1 MTLRPKLQAKL
12 NALQTELID
21 TRRELADAQQLSQL
35 ADSRSADSQEQ
46 LEMAMLD
53 KEVAEERAELA
64 ESELEEFKEKL
75 AILDV
80 EINVLKQGGEDCA
93 VEPLERN

>member
-1 MTLRPKLQAKL
+1 MALRPKLQAKL

-21 TRRELADAQQLSQL
+21 TRRELADSQQLSQL

-75 AILDV
+75 AVLDV
-80 EINVLKQGGEDCA
+80 EINALKQGGEHCA
-93 VEPLERN
+93 VALLGWN